1 MVKTTFNL
9 KVKIYIY
16 IYCSLIQKTPLFNQH
31 INAKAKM
38 VDFHGWSMPINYG
51 SQLAEHEEVRSSCGI
66 FDVSHM
72 TVIDFRGSE
81 ARNLVRKLISNDVD
95 ALKEDYD
102 GMYSAM
108 LNENAGVIDDLIAY
122 KMEFGYRLVVNCAR
136 REQDLK
142 WISSI
147 SSGFDVEIDERIDL
161 AMIAIQGPRSLDLLD
176 ELGLSSLKT
185 KKRFQGT
192 YENEIL
198 AVKTGYTGEKGFEI
212 ILPNEKSELIWEKT
226 LNAGVSPIGLAARDT
241 LRLEAGLNLYGF
253 EMDDS
258 ISPLECN
265 MAWTISWQDESRDF
279 IGKDALMQKIE
290 EANYHELVGIVL
302 DERTILRQGQKLYLN
317 ENKELEGV
325 VTSGTYSP
333 SLKKPIALA
342 RLPKK
347 NKKTCFTEARG
358 KLIKAKIGSPRFV
371 IEGKEV
377 FEERK

>member
-1 MVKTTFNL
+1 M
-9 KVKIYIY
+9 
-16 IYCSLIQKTPLFNQH
+16 IQKTPLFNQH

-66 FDVSHM
+66 FDLSHM

-212 ILPNEKSELIWEKT
+212 IIPNEKSELIWEKT

-258 ISPLECN
+258 ISPLACN
-265 MAWTISWQDESRDF
+265 MAWTISWLDEDRDF
-279 IGKDALMQKIE
+279 IGKDALLKQIE
-290 EANYHELVGIVL
+290 DDNYHELVGIIL
-302 DERTILRQGQKLYLN
+302 DERIILRQGQKLYLD

-347 NKKTCFTEARG
+347 NKKTCFTEVRG